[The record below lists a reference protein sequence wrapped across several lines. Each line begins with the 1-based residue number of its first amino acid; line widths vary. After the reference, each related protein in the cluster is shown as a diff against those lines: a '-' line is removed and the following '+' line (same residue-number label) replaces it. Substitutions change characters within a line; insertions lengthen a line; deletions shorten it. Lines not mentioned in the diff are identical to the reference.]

1 MEKKKVTISTS
12 VGVKLRIDGIHCF
25 PEAEPSVG
33 YLIYPHRH
41 TFHIE
46 ACVSVSHDNR
56 EIEFFTLKNQL
67 RRYLVDEYWDPSI
80 QCLDF
85 GNLSCEMIARKLAEV
100 FDLDYVKVSEDDNDY
115 AEAFRTVT
123 TTKIEDCTK
132 KEQPQVE
139 KKTVKTKKMIQ
150 IVGKLCSGKT
160 YAANDLC
167 KKLIKKGCS
176 VLSIEVGEIIRT
188 LTGKEQRVFD
198 KTLAN
203 QAFEEIKKIISAHT
217 EADFVFIVGCR
228 QISLYKKLEQE
239 FSKKIGDTE
248 WNHVAC
254 VLDVP
259 DEVRKNR
266 FLARKDT
273 KDNGA
278 TFEQLDKQDAR
289 LGINDLINYLH
300 KKTKM

>member
-1 MEKKKVTISTS
+1 MEKKIVTISTS

-25 PEAEPSVG
+25 PEAEPSVE

-41 TFHIE
+41 TFYIE

-115 AEAFRTVT
+115 AEAFRTIT
-123 TTKIEDCTK
+123 TTKTEDCTK

-139 KKTVKTKKMIQ
+139 KKAQIKKMIQ
-150 IVGKLCSGKT
+150 IIGKLCSGKT
-160 YAANDLC
+160 YAANKLREDLT
-167 KKLIKKGCS
+167 KKGYS
-176 VLSIEVGEIIRT
+176 VLSIEVGEIIRA

-203 QAFEEIKKIISAHT
+203 QAFEEIKKIVLAHT
-217 EADFVFIVGCR
+217 DVDFVIVIGCR
-228 QISLYKKLEQE
+228 QVSLCKKLEQE
-239 FSKKIGDTE
+239 FSKKINDIQWKHIVYT
-248 WNHVAC
+248 
-254 VLDVP
+254 LDIH
-259 DEVRKNR
+259 DEIRKSR
-266 FLARKDT
+266 FLARKDA

-300 KKTKM
+300 KKTRM